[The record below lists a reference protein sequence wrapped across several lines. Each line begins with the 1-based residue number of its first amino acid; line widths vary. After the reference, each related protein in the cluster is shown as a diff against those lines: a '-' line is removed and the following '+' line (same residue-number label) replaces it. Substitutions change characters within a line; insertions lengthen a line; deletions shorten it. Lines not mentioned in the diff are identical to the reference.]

1 MRDLDETI
9 SWDDIDDMLMD
20 TLPVVFRMLEIERYM
35 GVGCPRIHL
44 KLYNTFMRALG
55 LDEARLLTLFP
66 LSLSG
71 TTQRWYASLESSRR
85 RTWEDL
91 AHEFLRQYSFSSDM
105 SITRRE
111 LKFLR
116 QRSDEP
122 VSSFIS

>member
-44 KLYNTFMRALG
+44 KLYNTFIRALG
-55 LDEARLLTLFP
+55 IDEARLLTLFP

-71 TTQRWYASLESSRR
+71 TT
-85 RTWEDL
+85 
-91 AHEFLRQYSFSSDM
+91 
-105 SITRRE
+105 
-111 LKFLR
+111 
-116 QRSDEP
+116 
-122 VSSFIS
+122 